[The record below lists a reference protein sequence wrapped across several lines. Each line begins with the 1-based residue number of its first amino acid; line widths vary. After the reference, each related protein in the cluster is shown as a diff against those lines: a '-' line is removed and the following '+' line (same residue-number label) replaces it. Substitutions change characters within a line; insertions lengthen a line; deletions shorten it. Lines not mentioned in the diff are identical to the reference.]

1 MSPRATCFRCDIRV
15 TGQGHGCHA
24 LHHWFD
30 RQGKEGGSDP
40 LGARATI
47 RASSRS
53 RRTRISRVQGTGE
66 LANRFRPQSL
76 LARRAP
82 PARPYLTPYHS
93 AWGTCY
99 HVRGHEGERIRAS
112 RLESHAA
119 AQRFWFHRLCTTF
132 PPGLRTC
139 ASPGSEEGRKRSSRR
154 RGTLRSDTLQLRP
167 STGSTRSNAQA
178 GTMASPSNPLC
189 LSSSSQSRWVA

>member
-1 MSPRATCFRCDIRV
+1 MGAMCYII
-15 TGQGHGCHA
+15 
-24 LHHWFD
+24 WFD

-47 RASSRS
+47 RATSRS

-93 AWGTCY
+93 TWVRDITYGDMRGKGSGPHAWKAT
-99 HVRGHEGERIRAS
+99 
-112 RLESHAA
+112 RLPNGFGFTDS
-119 AQRFWFHRLCTTF
+119 AQTS
-132 PPGLRTC
+132 PPCLRTC
-139 ASPGSEEGRKRSSRR
+139 ASPSSEEGRKRSPRR
-154 RGTLRSDTLQLRP
+154 RGTPRSDTLQLRP

>member
-1 MSPRATCFRCDIRV
+1 MRYIIGLTVKEKRAVPTSS
-15 TGQGHGCHA
+15 GHGPRSEPPRDHA
-24 LHHWFD
+24 GL
-30 RQGKEGGSDP
+30 GS
-40 LGARATI
+40 LVCR
-47 RASSRS
+47 
-53 RRTRISRVQGTGE
+53 GTGE

-99 HVRGHEGERIRAS
+99 HVRGHEGEMIRAS

-119 AQRFWFHRLCTTF
+119 AQRFLVSQSLHTL
-132 PPGLRTC
+132 PPRSPDVR
-139 ASPGSEEGRKRSSRR
+139 SPGSEEGRKRSSRR
-154 RGTLRSDTLQLRP
+154 RGTPRSDTLQLRP

>member
-30 RQGKEGGSDP
+30 RQGKEGGSDL

-47 RASSRS
+47 QASSRS

-99 HVRGHEGERIRAS
+99 HVRGHEGEMIRAS

-119 AQRFWFHRLCTTF
+119 AQRFWFHRFCTNF
-132 PPGLRTC
+132 PPRSPDVRFSGLGGRMQALPAAARD
-139 ASPGSEEGRKRSSRR
+139 ASLRHPPAPTLHRVNALKRASGYDGFAKQS
-154 RGTLRSDTLQLRP
+154 TLS
-167 STGSTRSNAQA
+167 
-178 GTMASPSNPLC
+178 
-189 LSSSSQSRWVA
+189 